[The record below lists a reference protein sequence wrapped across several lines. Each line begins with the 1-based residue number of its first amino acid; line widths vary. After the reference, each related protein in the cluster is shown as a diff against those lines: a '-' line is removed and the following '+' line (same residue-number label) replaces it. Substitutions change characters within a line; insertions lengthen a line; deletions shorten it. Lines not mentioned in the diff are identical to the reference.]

1 MLAILSIAK
10 AYPLKYNT
18 NMNKLSLS
26 KHAQIIG
33 MLVEGNSLRSTS
45 RMADVAYN
53 TVLKLLVEVGE
64 VCGKYQYINLKNLPC
79 KRIQV
84 DEIWSFNYCKQK
96 NVDKL
101 KQSNREAGN
110 VWTWVAICE
119 DTKLVPCWLVGDRE
133 IRSAKMFMDDLA
145 SRMAERIQLTSD
157 GYKAYETVVD
167 STFAGNVDYAM
178 LKKIYSASNRYIGA
192 DRQVMNGNPDK
203 TKISTSYIERQ
214 NLTMRMSMRR
224 FTRKTNGFSK
234 KLQNHTCAIALHF
247 MWYNYGRIHKTL
259 KVTPAMEAGITDH
272 IWTLQEIVGLISK

>member
-1 MLAILSIAK
+1 
-10 AYPLKYNT
+10 
-18 NMNKLSLS
+18 MNKLSLA
-26 KHAQIIG
+26 KRAQIVG
-33 MLVEGNSLRSTS
+33 MLVEGNSLRATA

-53 TVLKLLVEVGE
+53 SVLKLLVEVGE
-64 VCGKYQYINLKNLPC
+64 ACGKYQYLNLKDLPC

-96 NVDKL
+96 NVNRL
-101 KQSNREAGN
+101 RQPNREAGN

-119 DTKLVPCWLVGDRE
+119 DTKIVPCWLVGDRE

-145 SRMAERIQLTSD
+145 SRMAGRIQLTSD

-272 IWTLQEIVGLISK
+272 VWILEEIVGLMSK